1 MLEPLVEGDA
11 SRQTLVQVC
20 MTELVENFKGK
31 EPDLTVFM
39 AHLKEI
45 STELHN
51 EKLAIIDLHK
61 DKLQKE
67 FLLAQKAQDY
77 ALIVSITAVACGG
90 LIAYLVSPIAGA
102 TISTAGLGSTI
113 ISKFMSKKQEA
124 EKSLNSNFESEDA
137 KD

>member
-1 MLEPLVEGDA
+1 MLELVEGDA
-11 SRQTLVQVC
+11 SRQALVQVC

-31 EPDLTVFM
+31 EADLATFM

-45 STELHN
+45 STELHK
-51 EKLAIIDLHK
+51 EKLAIIELHK

-90 LIAYLVSPIAGA
+90 LIAYLVSPLAGA
-102 TISTAGLGSTI
+102 AIRALL
-113 ISKFMSKKQEA
+113 Q
-124 EKSLNSNFESEDA
+124 KS
-137 KD
+137 